1 MSTETRPSRSRRAVS
16 NPGRATRPVR
26 AKNPSSKPRPRPKS
40 SGIDDQMEPKTFAAP
55 IAVLIGLLCGIGL
68 LMVLSS
74 SSVQA
79 LRDSG
84 SSWLYFQRQVI
95 WLSLGAVAL
104 VAALRVPLRFWRRM
118 AGPMLLLSFAL
129 LMIVLVPG
137 IGTTVNGSR
146 RWLEFGPLRLQP
158 SELAKIALLL
168 FGADLL
174 ARRAARIE
182 DPRAALM
189 PMCMVLGGLCLLVM
203 LEPDMGT
210 TIVLVLI
217 GGSLLVLSGIPMRR
231 LVPLAAGG
239 LAAGVVLALSA
250 PYRRAR
256 VISFLDPW
264 ADAGNTGY
272 QVVQSLVGMGS
283 GQLTGVGLGASRAKW
298 GFLPN
303 AHTDFIFA
311 IIGEELGLLGSLTVI
326 GLFVVLALLG
336 ARVAVAAEDRFGALV
351 AGGATAWIAGQA
363 LVNMGAVVGLVPVTG
378 VPLPFVSAGGSAL
391 VSNLFAAGLL
401 LRVARTPAPAAPAR
415 RAASAS

>member
-1 MSTETRPSRSRRAVS
+1 MSTETRPRSRTA
-16 NPGRATRPVR
+16 RP
-26 AKNPSSKPRPRPKS
+26 ARPKGKS
-40 SGIDDQMEPKTFAAP
+40 ATAEKKSLVAP
-55 IAVLIGLLCGIGL
+55 IAVLVGFLCGIGL

-79 LRDSG
+79 LRESG
-84 SSWLYFQRQVI
+84 SSWLYLQRQVI
-95 WLSLGAVAL
+95 WLTLGTAALAVA
-104 VAALRVPLRFWRRM
+104 VRAPMRFWQRL
-118 AGPMLLLSFAL
+118 ATPLLLLSFVL
-129 LMIVLVPG
+129 LVVVLLPG
-137 IGTTVNGSR
+137 LGTSVNGST
-146 RWLEFGPLRLQP
+146 RWLELGPLRLQP

-174 ARRAARIE
+174 ARRSAQVD
-182 DPRAALM
+182 DPRAALV
-189 PMCMVLGGLCLLVM
+189 PMCVVLGGLSTLVM
-203 LEPDMGT
+203 LQPDMGT
-210 TIVLVLI
+210 TIVMVLI
-217 GGSLLVLSGIPMRR
+217 GGSLLLLAGVPMRR
-231 LVPLAAGG
+231 LLPLAAGG
-239 LAAGVVLALSA
+239 LAAAVVLAMSA

-311 IIGEELGLLGSLTVI
+311 IIGEELGLLGSLCVI
-326 GLFVVLALLG
+326 ALFAALAYLG
-336 ARVAVAAEDRFGALV
+336 ARVAVSAEDRFGALI
-351 AGGATAWIAGQA
+351 AGGVTAWIAGQA

-391 VSNLFAAGLL
+391 VANLFGVGLL
-401 LRVARTPAPAAPAR
+401 LRVARNASRSGVARRRAPAR
-415 RAASAS
+415 

>member
-1 MSTETRPSRSRRAVS
+1 MSTETRPRRPRREVTVRARAPRAKTA
-16 NPGRATRPVR
+16 NPSGPVR
-26 AKNPSSKPRPRPKS
+26 TRTSEGTGGVGEKS
-40 SGIDDQMEPKTFAAP
+40 YAAP

-84 SSWLYFQRQVI
+84 TSWLYFQRQVM
-95 WLSLGAVAL
+95 WLSMGVVAL
-104 VAALRVPLRFWRRM
+104 LAALQAPLRFWRRTS
-118 AGPMLLLSFAL
+118 GPMLVVSFVLLIVV
-129 LMIVLVPG
+129 LMPG
-137 IGTTVNGSR
+137 VGTSVNGST
-146 RWLEFGPLRLQP
+146 RWLELGPLRLQP

-174 ARRAARIE
+174 ARRASRVE

-189 PMCMVLGGLCLLVM
+189 PMCMVLGGLSLLVM
-203 LEPDMGT
+203 LQPDMGT

-217 GGSLLVLSGIPMRR
+217 GGSLLLLSGVPMRR
-231 LVPLAAGG
+231 LVPLALGG

-311 IIGEELGLLGSLTVI
+311 IIGEELGLLGSLSVI
-326 GLFVVLALLG
+326 GLFVALAFLG
-336 ARVAVAAEDRFGALV
+336 ARVAIAAEDRFGALV

-401 LRVARTPAPAAPAR
+401 LRIARTPARPARAR

>member
-1 MSTETRPSRSRRAVS
+1 MSTETRPSR
-16 NPGRATRPVR
+16 
-26 AKNPSSKPRPRPKS
+26 RPRAARPARRESPTKRRTLARPTRSPK
-40 SGIDDQMEPKTFAAP
+40 PAASKAAAEESKSLAPP
-55 IAVLIGLLCGIGL
+55 IAVLVGVLCGIGL

-79 LRDSG
+79 LRESG
-84 SSWLYFQRQVI
+84 SSWLYFQRQLV
-95 WLSLGAVAL
+95 WVSLGTAGLV
-104 VAALRVPLRFWRRM
+104 VAARAPLRVWRRLG
-118 AGPMLLLSFAL
+118 GPLLVLSFAL
-129 LMIVLVPG
+129 LVVVLLPG
-137 IGTTVNGSR
+137 LGTSVNGST
-146 RWLEFGPLRLQP
+146 RWIDVGPLRLQP

-174 ARRAARIE
+174 ARRASNVD
-182 DPRAALM
+182 DPRAALV
-189 PMCMVLGGLCLLVM
+189 PMCVVLGGLSALVM
-203 LEPDMGT
+203 LQPDMGT

-217 GGSLLVLSGIPMRR
+217 GGSLLLLSGVPLRR
-231 LVPLAAGG
+231 LFPLAIFG

-256 VISFLDPW
+256 VVSFFDPW

-311 IIGEELGLLGSLTVI
+311 IIGEELGLLGSLCVI
-326 GLFVVLALLG
+326 ALFVSLALLG
-336 ARVAVAAEDRFGALV
+336 ARVAIAAEDRFGALV

-391 VSNLFAAGLL
+391 IANLFAAGLL
-401 LRVARTPAPAAPAR
+401 LRVARSQRP
-415 RAASAS
+415 

>member
-1 MSTETRPSRSRRAVS
+1 MSTETRPTRARRERPTTA
-16 NPGRATRPVR
+16 PRTKTTPAKPRTRATDPT
-26 AKNPSSKPRPRPKS
+26 
-40 SGIDDQMEPKTFAAP
+40 GDDRVEQKTYGAP

-84 SSWLYFQRQVI
+84 TSWLYFQRQVI

-104 VAALRVPLRFWRRM
+104 AAALRAPLRFWRRL
-118 AGPMLLLSFAL
+118 AGPMLMVSFAL
-129 LMIVLVPG
+129 LVAVLVPG
-137 IGTTVNGSR
+137 LGTSANGST

-158 SELAKIALLL
+158 SEVAKIALLL

-174 ARRAARIE
+174 ARRASRIE

-189 PMCMVLGGLCLLVM
+189 PMCMVLGGLSLLVM
-203 LEPDMGT
+203 LQPDMGT

-217 GGSLLVLSGIPMRR
+217 GGSLLVLSGVPMRR
-231 LVPLAAGG
+231 LVPLALGG

-311 IIGEELGLLGSLTVI
+311 IIGEELGLLGSLSVI
-326 GLFVVLALLG
+326 GLFVALAYLG
-336 ARVAVAAEDRFGALV
+336 GRVAIAAPDRFGALV
-351 AGGATAWIAGQA
+351 AGGTTAWIAGQA

-391 VSNLFAAGLL
+391 VANLFAAGLL
-401 LRVARTPAPAAPAR
+401 LRVAQGPARPARPRRAAPA
-415 RAASAS
+415 S

>member
-1 MSTETRPSRSRRAVS
+1 
-16 NPGRATRPVR
+16 
-26 AKNPSSKPRPRPKS
+26 
-40 SGIDDQMEPKTFAAP
+40 
-55 IAVLIGLLCGIGL
+55 
-68 LMVLSS
+68 MVLSS

-84 SSWLYFQRQVI
+84 SSWLYFQRQVL
-95 WLSLGAVAL
+95 WVSLGTAGLL
-104 VAALRVPLRFWRRM
+104 VAVRAPLALWRRVGGPLM
-118 AGPMLLLSFAL
+118 ALSVVLLVV
-129 LMIVLVPG
+129 VLVPG
-137 IGTTVNGSR
+137 LGTSVNGST
-146 RWLEFGPLRLQP
+146 RWIDVGPLRLQP
-158 SELAKIALLL
+158 SELAKIALLI

-174 ARRAARIE
+174 ARRAAYID
-182 DPRAALM
+182 DPRAALV
-189 PMCMVLGGLCLLVM
+189 PMCVVIGGLAALVM

-217 GGSLLVLSGIPMRR
+217 GGSLLLLAGVPLRR
-231 LVPLAAGG
+231 LFPLAALG
-239 LAAGVVLALSA
+239 LAVGAVLAMSA

-256 VISFLDPW
+256 VMSFFDPW

-311 IIGEELGLLGSLTVI
+311 IIGEELGLLGSLCVI
-326 GLFVVLALLG
+326 ALFVGLALLG
-336 ARVAVAAEDRFGALV
+336 ARVAMVAEDRFGALI
-351 AGGATAWIAGQA
+351 AGGTSAWIAGQA

-391 VSNLFAAGLL
+391 VANLFAAGLL
-401 LRVARTPAPAAPAR
+401 LRVAREARIKPRPSARRTPGAPA
-415 RAASAS
+415 

>member
-1 MSTETRPSRSRRAVS
+1 MSTETRPRSRARRTAAPKAKSAAVE
-16 NPGRATRPVR
+16 
-26 AKNPSSKPRPRPKS
+26 KKS
-40 SGIDDQMEPKTFAAP
+40 FVTP
-55 IAVLIGLLCGIGL
+55 IAVLVGLLCGIGL

-79 LRDSG
+79 LRESG

-95 WLSLGAVAL
+95 WLTFGT
-104 VAALRVPLRFWRRM
+104 AALAVGVRAPLRLWQRLG
-118 AGPMLLLSFAL
+118 GPLLILSFAL
-129 LMIVLVPG
+129 LVLVLLPG
-137 IGTTVNGSR
+137 FGTSVNGST
-146 RWLEFGPLRLQP
+146 RWVDIGPLRLQP

-174 ARRAARIE
+174 ARRAAHVD
-182 DPRAALM
+182 DPRAALV
-189 PMCMVLGGLCLLVM
+189 PMCVVLGGLSALVM
-203 LEPDMGT
+203 LQPDMGT

-217 GGSLLVLSGIPMRR
+217 GGSLLLLAGVPMRR
-231 LVPLAAGG
+231 LLPLAGAGV
-239 LAAGVVLALSA
+239 AAGIILAMSA

-256 VISFLDPW
+256 VVSFLDPW

-311 IIGEELGLLGSLTVI
+311 IIGEELGLLGSLCVI
-326 GLFVVLALLG
+326 SLFAALAYLG
-336 ARVAVAAEDRFGALV
+336 ARVAVAAEDRFGALI

-391 VSNLFAAGLL
+391 VANLFAIGLL
-401 LRVARTPAPAAPAR
+401 LRVARRESPAGAVRRRAPA
-415 RAASAS
+415 S

>member
-1 MSTETRPSRSRRAVS
+1 MSTETRPTRSRTAVS
-16 NPGRATRPVR
+16 KRAAVEGSAR
-26 AKNPSSKPRPRPKS
+26 AKVSASTKPRTRAKKS
-40 SGIDDQMEPKTFAAP
+40 DGEDAVEGKTYGAP
-55 IAVLIGLLCGIGL
+55 IAVLVGLLCGIGL

-104 VAALRVPLRFWRRM
+104 VAALRVPLRFWRRVS
-118 AGPMLLLSFAL
+118 GPMLLLSFAL
-129 LMIVLVPG
+129 LAVVLVPG
-137 IGTTVNGSR
+137 VGTTVNGST

-174 ARRAARIE
+174 ARRAARIN

-189 PMCMVLGGLCLLVM
+189 PMCMVLGGLSLLVM

-217 GGSLLVLSGIPMRR
+217 GGSLLVLSGVPMRR
-231 LVPLAAGG
+231 LVPLAVGG
-239 LAAGVVLALSA
+239 LVGGVVLALSA

-311 IIGEELGLLGSLTVI
+311 IIGEELGLLGSLSVI
-326 GLFVVLALLG
+326 GLFVALAFLG
-336 ARVAVAAEDRFGALV
+336 ARVAIAAEDRFGALV

-391 VSNLFAAGLL
+391 VANLFAAGLL
-401 LRVARTPAPAAPAR
+401 LRAARTPREPRAR
-415 RAASAS
+415 RAAPES

>member
-1 MSTETRPSRSRRAVS
+1 MTVIDHPRRAS
-16 NPGRATRPVR
+16 KSAH
-26 AKNPSSKPRPRPKS
+26 PSTQSAQPSAPSKS
-40 SGIDDQMEPKTFAAP
+40 LAAP
-55 IAVLIGLLCGIGL
+55 IAVLVGILCDVGL

-79 LRDSG
+79 LRESG
-84 SSWLYFQRQVI
+84 SSWLYFQRQAM
-95 WLSLGAVAL
+95 WLALGALAL
-104 VAALRVPLRFWRRM
+104 AAAVRSPLALWRRL
-118 AGPMLLLSFAL
+118 AGPLLALSFGL
-129 LMIVLVPG
+129 LVVVLVPG
-137 IGTTVNGSR
+137 VGTEVNGST
-146 RWLEFGPLRLQP
+146 RWVEFGPLRLQP
-158 SELAKIALLL
+158 SELAKIGLLL

-182 DPRAALM
+182 DPRAGLV
-189 PMCMVLGGLCLLVM
+189 PMCLVLGGLALLVM
-203 LEPDMGT
+203 LQPDMGT

-217 GGSLLVLSGIPMRR
+217 GASLLLLSGVPVAR
-231 LVPLAAGG
+231 LFPLAAFG
-239 LAAGVVLALSA
+239 LVAGAILAISE

-311 IIGEELGLLGSLTVI
+311 IIGEELGLLGSLSVI
-326 GLFVVLALLG
+326 ALFVALAVLG
-336 ARVAVAAEDRFGALV
+336 ARVAIGADSRFGALV

-391 VSNLFAAGLL
+391 VANMFAAGLL
-401 LRVARTPAPAAPAR
+401 LRVARPVPSALR
-415 RAASAS
+415 ASAHRGLRRGPVRNANPAGARTSRRSAT

>member
-1 MSTETRPSRSRRAVS
+1 VATKARSA
-16 NPGRATRPVR
+16 GAD
-26 AKNPSSKPRPRPKS
+26 KKS
-40 SGIDDQMEPKTFAAP
+40 LVTP
-55 IAVLIGLLCGIGL
+55 IAVLVGFLCGIGL

-79 LRDSG
+79 LRESG
-84 SSWLYFQRQVI
+84 SSWLYLQRQVM
-95 WLSLGAVAL
+95 WLTLGTVAL
-104 VAALRVPLRFWRRM
+104 GVAVRAPLRFWQRL
-118 AGPMLLLSFAL
+118 AAPLLVLSFVL
-129 LMIVLVPG
+129 LVVVLLPG
-137 IGTTVNGSR
+137 IGTSVNGST

-174 ARRAARIE
+174 ARRAAQVD
-182 DPRAALM
+182 DPRAALV
-189 PMCMVLGGLCLLVM
+189 PMCVVLGGLSALVM
-203 LEPDMGT
+203 LQPDMGT
-210 TIVLVLI
+210 TIVMVLI
-217 GGSLLVLSGIPMRR
+217 GGSLLLLAGVPMRR
-231 LVPLAAGG
+231 LLPLAAGG
-239 LAAGVVLALSA
+239 LVAGAVLAMSA

-311 IIGEELGLLGSLTVI
+311 IIGEELGLLGSLCVI
-326 GLFVVLALLG
+326 ALFAALAYLG
-336 ARVAVAAEDRFGALV
+336 ARVAVSAEDRFGALI
-351 AGGATAWIAGQA
+351 AGGVTAWIAGQA

-391 VSNLFAAGLL
+391 VANLFGIGLL
-401 LRVARTPAPAAPAR
+401 LRVARNASPARAARRRAPAG
-415 RAASAS
+415 

>member
-1 MSTETRPSRSRRAVS
+1 MSTETRPTRRARVGQ
-16 NPGRATRPVR
+16 PARRDPARTKRGPARATR
-26 AKNPSSKPRPRPKS
+26 SSTAAATKS
-40 SGIDDQMEPKTFAAP
+40 AAEESKSLAPP
-55 IAVLIGLLCGIGL
+55 IAVLVGLLCGIGL

-79 LRDSG
+79 LRESG
-84 SSWLYFQRQVI
+84 SSWLYFQRQLV
-95 WLSLGAVAL
+95 WVSLGTAGLL
-104 VAALRVPLRFWRRM
+104 VAARAPLNVWRRLG
-118 AGPMLLLSFAL
+118 GPLLVLSFVL
-129 LMIVLVPG
+129 LVIVLLPG
-137 IGTTVNGSR
+137 LGTSVNGST
-146 RWLEFGPLRLQP
+146 RWIYLGPLRLQP

-174 ARRAARIE
+174 ARRAGNVD
-182 DPRAALM
+182 DPRSALV
-189 PMCMVLGGLCLLVM
+189 PMCVVLGGLGALVM
-203 LEPDMGT
+203 LQPDMGT

-217 GGSLLVLSGIPMRR
+217 GGSLLLLAGVPLRR
-231 LVPLAAGG
+231 LFPLAVLG

-256 VISFLDPW
+256 VISFFDPW

-311 IIGEELGLLGSLTVI
+311 IIGEELGLLGSLCVI
-326 GLFVVLALLG
+326 ALFVSLALLG
-336 ARVAVAAEDRFGALV
+336 ARVAMAADDRFGALV
-351 AGGATAWIAGQA
+351 AGGASAWIAGQA

-391 VSNLFAAGLL
+391 VANLFAAGLL
-401 LRVARTPAPAAPAR
+401 LRVARNARSEPRASRRPAA
-415 RAASAS
+415 AS